1 MTTATDLQLDPYL
14 QHIIRF
20 APLLKQFFTT
30 DVTISISDLEKVI
43 FQIDSKE
50 LNLGNVPNRQ
60 LTDTDPMVSVMR
72 SNRAQVMNVGK
83 EYYGLDIKVE
93 IVPLANEAGKVVGSL
108 AITSSVQNRVDLV
121 EIANQFTTSSEEI
134 GASTVELSA
143 SAINLTDYMESI
155 SEAQENLVH
164 QVNDSS
170 KILDMINSVAKSTRI
185 LGFNA
190 GIEAARS
197 GEHGKGF
204 SVVAKEI
211 TKLADQSG
219 DAVNEIRQLLDAM
232 KEKVNEV
239 TQSVHNTMQITETQ
253 SNSIHEISTSI
264 QQMTDIAE
272 KIDELA
278 KKV

>member
-1 MTTATDLQLDPYL
+1 MTTAPDLQLDPYL